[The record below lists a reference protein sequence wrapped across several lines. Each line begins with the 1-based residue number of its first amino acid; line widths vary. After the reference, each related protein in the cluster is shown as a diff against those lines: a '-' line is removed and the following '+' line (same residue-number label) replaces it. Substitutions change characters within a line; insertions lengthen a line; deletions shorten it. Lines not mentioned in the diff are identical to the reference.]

1 MNHSPLDSILRD
13 MGKVLVAFSGGVDSA
28 CLLWQCLQVLGR
40 ESVMAV
46 MVDHSL
52 LAPGELE
59 EGIKWASGIGARIL
73 TVRLDPLS
81 LPEVSGNDPSRC
93 YQCKKLLFSRLQ
105 EMARERGIPWVL
117 DGTNAGDSY
126 EARPGMKAL
135 AELGIRSPLREAGL
149 TKEMVREA
157 LKEGGLSVW
166 NKASSTCLATR
177 FPVGTR
183 IGREDILRAARGEAI
198 LRERGLVGFRLRVHG
213 DVVRIEVPPEK
224 IKLLVEDDSRA
235 AIVSDLKGLGY
246 RFITLDMEGYRS
258 GSMDG

>member
-1 MNHSPLDSILRD
+1 MNYSPLDSILRN

-28 CLLWQCLQVLGR
+28 FLLWRSLQVLGR
-40 ESVMAV
+40 ESVTAV

-52 LAPGELE
+52 LPPGELE
-59 EGIKWASGIGARIL
+59 DGIKWASGIGAPIL

-93 YQCKKLLFSRLQ
+93 YQCKRLLFSRLR

-117 DGTNAGDSY
+117 DGTNAGDSP

-135 AELGIRSPLREAGL
+135 AEMDIRSPLREAGL

-157 LKEGGLSVW
+157 LREEGLSVW

-183 IGREDILRAARGEAI
+183 IGRDDVLRAARGEAI
-198 LRERGLVGFRLRVHG
+198 LKERGLVGIRLRVHG

-224 IKLLVEDDSRA
+224 IKLLVEDDIRA
-235 AIVSDLKGLGY
+235 GIVSDLKGLGY